1 MHKRKPFHAV
11 SKELE
16 KNVAYLKK
24 ELGVEENFDVIYRPL
39 QFGNREMALFF
50 IDGFAK
56 DEAITQIQ
64 RQLFF
69 VKEED
74 LKENAIEKLVKTY
87 IPYVE
92 IDTTDDL
99 DEVVN
104 QVLAGPIALV
114 IDGEK
119 EIIIIDTRTY
129 EVRGPE
135 EPDTE
140 QLIRGS
146 KDGFVETI
154 VTNVALIRRRV
165 RDRSLCVHYMSI
177 GRRSRTDISVCYLK
191 DIADEQIVNEIIDS
205 LEAIDTDGLPMGDK
219 TLEEFLFGH
228 HWNPY
233 PLVRYTERPDVAS
246 THLFEGHVIIIVD
259 GSPSVMICPTTFWHH
274 LQHAEEYRQKPIIGA
289 CLRFV
294 RFIAVWAS
302 IFLIPLWYLIATNDS
317 LRPEE
322 LHYIGLAKEEGHIP
336 LIAQFIIAEIGIET
350 LRMAAIHTPNALVTA
365 LGLVAAILIGEVAVE
380 VGLFSHEVVLY
391 LAVAAIGTFATP
403 SYELSLA
410 NRIIR
415 VVLLLVTAI
424 FSVPGFVI
432 GFLLWIFMLARM
444 NSLKTPYLWP
454 FIPFDFQAMRD
465 VFLRTPIPLKH
476 RRPPSLRPLDPDR

>member
-1 MHKRKPFHAV
+1 M
-11 SKELE
+11 
-16 KNVAYLKK
+16 
-24 ELGVEENFDVIYRPL
+24 
-39 QFGNREMALFF
+39 
-50 IDGFAK
+50 
-56 DEAITQIQ
+56 
-64 RQLFF
+64 
-69 VKEED
+69 
-74 LKENAIEKLVKTY
+74 KTY

-424 FSVPGFVI
+424 FSVPGFVV